1 MRQHV
6 GLIAIITAVLVVVVA
21 IAVGSRE
28 NIEDDQAHRRA
39 TRASDDTPAAMGD
52 IAVARLR
59 ADALEHKLAAE
70 PDDPQLKLELA
81 DACVAGERYRRAAR
95 LYAELLDDE
104 SLEPVA
110 YVRLALV
117 RHRQG
122 RREQALQE
130 LRSAV
135 ERWPEMQEAHY
146 QLAIVAFAHQDLS
159 LAVREW
165 ERAAQID
172 PGTQLGRAAVQF
184 VALLTQSEL
193 DASPA
198 P

>member
-21 IAVGSRE
+21 IAAGSRE
-28 NIEDDQAHRRA
+28 NVEDDQARRRV
-39 TRASDDTPAAMGD
+39 TRASDDTPVAMGD
-52 IAVARLR
+52 VAVARLR
-59 ADALEHKLAAE
+59 ADALEHELAAD
-70 PDDPQLKLELA
+70 PDDPQIKLELA

-104 SLEPVA
+104 TLEPVA
-110 YVRLALV
+110 CVRLALIH
-117 RHRQG
+117 HRQG
-122 RREQALQE
+122 RRQQALQA
-130 LRSAV
+130 LQSAV

-146 QLAIVAFAHQDLS
+146 QLAIVAFAHQDLR

-165 ERAAQID
+165 ERAVQID
-172 PGTQLGRAAVQF
+172 PDTQLGRAAAQF
-184 VALLTQSEL
+184 VALLTQGEL

>member
-1 MRQHV
+1 M
-6 GLIAIITAVLVVVVA
+6 AIITAVLVVVVA

-28 NIEDDQAHRRA
+28 NVEDDQAHRRA
-39 TRASDDTPAAMGD
+39 TRVSDDMPVAMGD
-52 IAVARLR
+52 VAIARLR

-70 PDDPQLKLELA
+70 PDDPQLTLELA
-81 DACVAGERYRRAAR
+81 DACVAAERHRRAAR

-110 YVRLALV
+110 CVRLALV

-122 RREQALQE
+122 QRERALQALQT
-130 LRSAV
+130 AV
-135 ERWPEMQEAHY
+135 ERWPKMQEAHY

-165 ERAAQID
+165 ERAAQLD
-172 PGTQLGRAAVQF
+172 PDTRLGRAAVQF
-184 VALLTQSEL
+184 IVLLTPSEL
-193 DASPA
+193 DASLTP
-198 P
+198 

>member
-1 MRQHV
+1 MRQHL
-6 GLIAIITAVLVVVVA
+6 GLIAIIAAVVLVTVA

-28 NIEDDQAHRRA
+28 SVDVDAAHRRA
-39 TRASDDTPAAMGD
+39 TAASADTPVAMGD

-59 ADALEHKLAAE
+59 ADALEHKLDAE
-70 PDDPQLKLELA
+70 PDDPLLKLELA

-95 LYAELLDDE
+95 LYTELLDDE

-110 YVRLALV
+110 CVRLAVV

-122 RREQALQE
+122 RREQALQA

-135 ERWPEMQEAHY
+135 ERWPELQEAHY
-146 QLAIVAFAHQDLS
+146 QLAIAAFAHQDLR
-159 LAVREW
+159 LAVQEW
-165 ERAAQID
+165 ERAAQLD
-172 PGTQLGRAAVQF
+172 PDTQLGRAAAQF
-184 VALLTQSEL
+184 VALLTQGEVEE
-193 DASPA
+193 SPA

>member
-6 GLIAIITAVLVVVVA
+6 GLIAIITTVLVVVVA
-21 IAVGSRE
+21 IAAGSRE
-28 NIEDDQAHRRA
+28 NVEDDQAHRRV
-39 TRASDDTPAAMGD
+39 TRTSDDTPVAMGD
-52 IAVARLR
+52 VAVARLR
-59 ADALEHKLAAE
+59 ADALEHELAAD
-70 PDDPQLKLELA
+70 PDDPQLKIELA

-104 SLEPVA
+104 TLGPVA
-110 YVRLALV
+110 YVRLALIH
-117 RHRQG
+117 HRQG
-122 RREQALQE
+122 RRQQALQA
-130 LRSAV
+130 LQSAV

-146 QLAIVAFAHQDLS
+146 QLAIVAFAHQDLR

-172 PGTQLGRAAVQF
+172 PDTQLGRAAAQF
-184 VALLTQSEL
+184 VALLTQGEL